1 MARPMRTPT
10 SRCVITCA
18 LDGDGAMQLAT
29 RPAAKANRI
38 RMNEPPLVGGASRP
52 HHPRFALSDLPDYP
66 MRGRFEHSE
75 TAPNA
80 FNRRNFRARAAPLN
94 LRCLFAIRAPDLSRG
109 RWAAPGRSDP
119 QSQTRQRRSLEMRGR
134 SGIY

>member
-1 MARPMRTPT
+1 MRTPT

-18 LDGDGAMQLAT
+18 LDDDGAIKIAT
-29 RPAAKANRI
+29 RPAAKANRM
-38 RMNEPPLVGGASRP
+38 RMNEPPLVDGASKSLP
-52 HHPRFALSDLPDYP
+52 PRFRPLRLADYP
-66 MRGRFEHSE
+66 MRGGFEHSE
-75 TAPNA
+75 TAPNP

-94 LRCLFAIRAPDLSRG
+94 LRCLFAIRASDLSRG

-119 QSQTRQRRSLEMRGR
+119 QSQTRQRRSLETRGR

>member
-29 RPAAKANRI
+29 RPAAKANRM
-38 RMNEPPLVGGASRP
+38 RMNEPPSLGWR
-52 HHPRFALSDLPDYP
+52 RFAAAPPTFCPLRLPDYP

-75 TAPNA
+75 TTPNA

-109 RWAAPGRSDP
+109 
-119 QSQTRQRRSLEMRGR
+119 EM
-134 SGIY
+134 

>member
-29 RPAAKANRI
+29 RPAASKSNAHERTSLGW
-38 RMNEPPLVGGASRP
+38 R
-52 HHPRFALSDLPDYP
+52 RFAAAPPAFFPLRWRDYP
-66 MRGRFEHSE
+66 MRGRFDHSE

-94 LRCLFAIRAPDLSRG
+94 LRCLFAIRAPDL
-109 RWAAPGRSDP
+109 
-119 QSQTRQRRSLEMRGR
+119 
-134 SGIY
+134 